1 MILAVGLV
9 EGVRVGRM
17 LEFNRVIGD
26 VETGFLI
33 AKTYE
38 DDSLEWRVYG
48 GRGEVGGN
56 GESPCALTPAA
67 LCVQYYEKLV
77 TWGTAEIKAHRV
89 TLFGS
94 PPNLEM

>member
-1 MILAVGLV
+1 
-9 EGVRVGRM
+9 M
-17 LEFNRVIGD
+17 LELNRVISD
-26 VETGFLI
+26 VEMGFLI

-38 DDSLEWRVYG
+38 DDSPERRVDG

-56 GESPCALTPAA
+56 GESSCALTPAA
-67 LCVQYYEKLV
+67 LCVQYYEQLV
-77 TWGTAEIKAHRV
+77 TRGAAERTHRV